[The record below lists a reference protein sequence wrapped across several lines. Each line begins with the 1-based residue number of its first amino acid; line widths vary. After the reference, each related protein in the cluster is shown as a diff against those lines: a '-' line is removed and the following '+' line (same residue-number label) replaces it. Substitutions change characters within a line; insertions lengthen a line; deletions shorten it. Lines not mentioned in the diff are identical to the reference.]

1 MPRMILSFIVDCICG
16 SPSDRCLSS
25 CTRRAKRQGLSR
37 GIAYVVLVK
46 FFRTQMFEKLG
57 LRPARLNALLAA
69 LAETGGGLLFAAG
82 FLTPAASAAIIAAMT
97 VAALGVHL
105 QSGFFAHKG
114 GWEYTFVLA
123 GSALGVALAGPG
135 ALSLDAALG
144 LSWGEPWGVAAL
156 IVGFVAGLAVAMM
169 ARSSAQRHAPSAG
182 KQPQA

>member
-1 MPRMILSFIVDCICG
+1 MNL
-16 SPSDRCLSS
+16 
-25 CTRRAKRQGLSR
+25 GLLVIR
-37 GIAYVVLVK
+37 LVVGLTLAAHGAQK
-46 FFRTQMFEKLG
+46 LFGWFGGGGQAGTTQMFEKLG

-82 FLTPAASAAIIAAMT
+82 FLTPTASAAIIAAMT

-105 QSGFFAHKG
+105 QGGFFASKG
-114 GWEYTFVLA
+114 GWEYNLVLA
-123 GSALGVALAGPG
+123 GSALGVAFAGPG

-156 IVGFVAGLAVAMM
+156 IAGFVAGLAVAML